1 MTEEEKAN
9 RIAQILQTAK
19 AMGIEMTEADA
30 LTQFEVENPTESG
43 SGDSSGS
50 DYDVNS
56 KTNTDEPW
64 KLGAAGNASALA
76 KLTSLGFGAASL
88 SGAEDRQD
96 TTVSNLN
103 KLADKVGTPVDVDDS
118 GVNLAELNARDD
130 ADANASTLAT
140 LLQSGVDPAAAQ
152 QIVSKQQKGQTSEL
166 LNQLNLQGNKQ
177 QTADEAAMARRSK
190 IDAAATQA
198 GMPIDKSA
206 GISDLFS
213 KAGDLAAGYSAL
225 TNPLPTTAR
234 SGRKLMYEDGGS
246 LPSPVTE
253 LLGILGR
260 HSKPGNT
267 RTGNMPVG
275 QQASIQYLSKAT
287 EGLSP
292 QAKAHIMRA
301 RMESGDD
308 EMVASAVYD
317 TLNPTSK
324 YENGGGLQTTQGPS
338 DHSEN
343 PMLITNPD
351 GSPATDAQGNQ
362 IEVTGKETIIP
373 DWLMEQLIEAAN
385 KGPKELK
392 KVFKDEII
400 DEERFNQA

>member
-1 MTEEEKAN
+1 MNPEELQAQLDAAAKLGDQ
-9 RIAQILQTAK
+9 AQIDAALKALQVAGVAPK
-19 AMGIEMTEADA
+19 GN
-30 LTQFEVENPTESG
+30 NPNTG
-43 SGDSSGS
+43 KTWDM
-50 DYDVNS
+50 DT

-88 SGAEDRQD
+88 AGAEDRQD

-103 KLADKVGTPVDVDDS
+103 KLADKVGTSVDVDDS

-166 LNQLNLQGNKQ
+166 LNQLNLQGNRQ

-206 GISDLFS
+206 GIADLFS

-234 SGRKLMYEDGGS
+234 SGRKLMYE
-246 LPSPVTE
+246 
-253 LLGILGR
+253 
-260 HSKPGNT
+260 
-267 RTGNMPVG
+267 
-275 QQASIQYLSKAT
+275 
-287 EGLSP
+287 
-292 QAKAHIMRA
+292 
-301 RMESGDD
+301 
-308 EMVASAVYD
+308 
-317 TLNPTSK
+317 
-324 YENGGGLQTTQGPS
+324 NGGGLQTTQGPS

-351 GSPATDAQGNQ
+351 GSPATDDQGNQ

-400 DEERFNQA
+400 DEERFNQS

>member
-1 MTEEEKAN
+1 MNPEELQAQLDAAAKLGDQ
-9 RIAQILQTAK
+9 AQIDAALKALQVAGVAPK
-19 AMGIEMTEADA
+19 GN
-30 LTQFEVENPTESG
+30 NPNTG
-43 SGDSSGS
+43 KTWDM
-50 DYDVNS
+50 DT

-88 SGAEDRQD
+88 AGAEDRQD

-103 KLADKVGTPVDVDDS
+103 KLADKVGTSVDVDDS

-166 LNQLNLQGNKQ
+166 LNQLNLQGNRQ

-206 GISDLFS
+206 GIADLFS

-234 SGRKLMYEDGGS
+234 SGRKLM
-246 LPSPVTE
+246 
-253 LLGILGR
+253 
-260 HSKPGNT
+260 
-267 RTGNMPVG
+267 
-275 QQASIQYLSKAT
+275 
-287 EGLSP
+287 
-292 QAKAHIMRA
+292 
-301 RMESGDD
+301 
-308 EMVASAVYD
+308 
-317 TLNPTSK
+317 

-362 IEVTGKETIIP
+362 IEVTG
-373 DWLMEQLIEAAN
+373 
-385 KGPKELK
+385 
-392 KVFKDEII
+392 
-400 DEERFNQA
+400 